1 MLSACTGWLRRVRG
15 TSSGRPYSQN
25 LVASARRSWKLR
37 RISRGGVMCM
47 VVTLLL
53 GCSGYGAYRVLAGSD
68 IFKLVT
74 ISVQGNRM
82 VEDQAVIELAGI
94 ERGMNLLRLDV
105 DQVSKR
111 IAGHPWIDS
120 VTVVRSWPSALV
132 LSVQEH
138 RPLAMINF
146 EGRDN
151 LSGLY
156 YVDSD
161 GEVFARVVSGYELD
175 FPVLT
180 GIQDDLEQDGMQIVP
195 GTPAAQALDFLRL
208 VARRGNPVLPVQVI
222 SEIHVTPEQELVM
235 YLVDRPFPIY
245 LGSGRMRTKYA
256 RLVKILDR
264 LYQKK
269 TMEQVAEIRMDY
281 DENKVLVAKMEL

>member
-1 MLSACTGWLRRVRG
+1 MVCL
-15 TSSGRPYSQN
+15 
-25 LVASARRSWKLR
+25 
-37 RISRGGVMCM
+37 

-53 GCSGYGAYRVLAGSD
+53 GLSGYGAYRVFSGSD

-82 VEDQAVIELAGI
+82 VEDQAVIDLAGI

-105 DQVSKR
+105 DQVGKR
-111 IAGHPWIDS
+111 IAEHPWIDA

-132 LSVQEH
+132 LTVVEH
-138 RPLAMINF
+138 RPLAMINI
-146 EGRDN
+146 EDRGD

-161 GEVFARVVSGYELD
+161 GEIFARVVSGYELD

-180 GIQDDLEQDGMQIVP
+180 GIQDHLKLNDGMKVVT
-195 GTPAAQALDFLRL
+195 GTPADQALDFLRL
-208 VARRGNPVLPVQVI
+208 TARRGNPVLPVQGI
-222 SEIHVTPEQELVM
+222 SEIHVTPEQKLVM
-235 YLVDRPFPIY
+235 YLLDRPFPIY

-256 RLVKILDR
+256 RLIKILDR
-264 LYQKK
+264 LYRKK
-269 TMEQVAEIRMDY
+269 TIDHVAEIQMEY
-281 DENKVLVAKMEL
+281 DENKVLVAKTDL